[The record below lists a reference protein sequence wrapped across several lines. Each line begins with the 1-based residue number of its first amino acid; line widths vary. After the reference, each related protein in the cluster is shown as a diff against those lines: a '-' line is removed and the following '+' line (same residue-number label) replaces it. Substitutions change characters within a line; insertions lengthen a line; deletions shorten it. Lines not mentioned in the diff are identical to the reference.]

1 MNATAAKDRKQQER
15 DRKREAGL
23 VPVQEWVHRDDA
35 GRLRKYAAKLRK
47 ADRETLQNAL
57 IYGQPKRYTQPPAP
71 CPKCYSLEQG
81 MHLLSER
88 IGELEESSKFAWQ
101 NARTID
107 KSRMETEAQ
116 LTQLRAELDEW
127 RNGERRYAPLTQ
139 DYKEV
144 VAEIRKLRLRRE
156 E

>member
-1 MNATAAKDRKQQER
+1 MTRFMTCEECGSAEDVSDDEARCPGCGTAYAEATQASA
-15 DRKREAGL
+15 
-23 VPVQEWVHRDDA
+23 P
-35 GRLRKYAAKLRK
+35 

-71 CPKCYSLEQG
+71 CPKCYSLEQD